1 MSRINKYMAG
11 DCLIKTTHQTQGL
24 SPSPSLG
31 RILLLPSLSF
41 GANAAS
47 VPTIPRI
54 LESGVLI
61 AVGSVHLFVPDL
73 LVLKWYVL
81 ALYSRIGK

>member
-24 SPSPSLG
+24 SPSSSLG
-31 RILLLPSLSF
+31 SILLLPSLSF

-47 VPTIPRI
+47 IPTIPQDPGVCSSHC
-54 LESGVLI
+54 SGKC
-61 AVGSVHLFVPDL
+61 AFVCPRSICFEM
-73 LVLKWYVL
+73 VCFSFVF
-81 ALYSRIGK
+81 

>member
-31 RILLLPSLSF
+31 RILCFLLCALAQMLPQSPLS
-41 GANAAS
+41 
-47 VPTIPRI
+47 PRI
-54 LESGVLI
+54 LESVVLI

>member
-24 SPSPSLG
+24 SPSSSLG
-31 RILLLPSLSF
+31 SILLLPSLSF

-47 VPTIPRI
+47 IPTIPQDPGVCSSHC
-54 LESGVLI
+54 SGTC
-61 AVGSVHLFVPDL
+61 AFVCPRSTCFEM
-73 LVLKWYVL
+73 VCFSFVF
-81 ALYSRIGK
+81 